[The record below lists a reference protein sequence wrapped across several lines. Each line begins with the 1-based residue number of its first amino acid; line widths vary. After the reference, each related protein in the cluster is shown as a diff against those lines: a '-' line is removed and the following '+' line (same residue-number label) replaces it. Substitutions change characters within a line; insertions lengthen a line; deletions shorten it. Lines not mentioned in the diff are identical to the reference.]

1 MESKIT
7 LNDIDKFLK
16 ENVDNEE
23 VKNYLS
29 SIKETR
35 LDALQRQ
42 KGNLI
47 TNIELLQN
55 QLQIVNQE
63 IIKELGLQ
71 KKDVN

>member
-35 LDALQRQ
+35 LDAFQRQ

-71 KKDVN
+71 KKDGN

>member
-23 VKNYLS
+23 VRNYLS

-35 LDALQRQ
+35 LDAFQRQ

>member
-16 ENVDNEE
+16 ENVDNKE

-47 TNIELLQN
+47 TNIELFQN

-71 KKDVN
+71 KKDGN

>member
-23 VKNYLS
+23 VRNYLS

-35 LDALQRQ
+35 LDAFQRQ

-71 KKDVN
+71 KKDGN

>member
-47 TNIELLQN
+47 TNIELFQN

-71 KKDVN
+71 KKDGN